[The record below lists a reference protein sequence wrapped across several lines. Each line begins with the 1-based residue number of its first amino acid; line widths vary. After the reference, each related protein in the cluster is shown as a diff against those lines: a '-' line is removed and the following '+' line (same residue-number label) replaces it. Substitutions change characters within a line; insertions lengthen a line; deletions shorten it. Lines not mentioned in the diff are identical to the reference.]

1 MLPRSPLSGCRVHLS
16 GSISE
21 TADEESICQ
30 FVHQLV
36 MLVLREGGS
45 IVHGSHPSLVPVIE
59 AAARQYVGAG
69 GQRGDILLVRSQ
81 AFSKTTEQTA
91 EIERL
96 RQCTTVHIVPVKGD
110 DATTDANE
118 MLLSM
123 REWIAETSDV
133 IVCVGGKWWDI
144 NKSRAGVPAELG
156 CMLSLGKPAFLAAG
170 LGGATQGYVKDHP
183 EILSQLQNGLSED
196 ANRMLASEVDTSN
209 IANAVVNQLK
219 LLPRVRHNISSGRN
233 FRILALDG
241 GGLRGTF
248 TASVLAK
255 WDDMLGRGGDN
266 NLASHFDLIAGTSTG
281 AILAIGLAMGIPPA
295 EILQFYRERG
305 PSIFPQQGMAKQF
318 LRSKHESSTLR
329 EMLTEVFGDR
339 NLSENARSRL
349 VLPTVRAVRGES
361 DTIVTAHSPDRTQ
374 YEHIS
379 AVDAALASSAAPT
392 YFQEA
397 SIQDDT
403 KTALDYLDGGLW
415 ANNPILPA
423 ISEAVRYL
431 GIPIDRIDILNIG
444 TISHEYDFSSSLGK
458 GFAGWALQ
466 FTDLFFSTQEH
477 AAHQIARN
485 LIGPTRMLRVNQQ
498 SSEEIKLDD
507 VSSIEEMAQRGNSL
521 AVDTFAEVRSRFLDG
536 NLADD
541 WREKKNIL

>member
-1 MLPRSPLSGCRVHLS
+1 MLHRSPLSGCRVHIS
-16 GSISE
+16 GSVSNS
-21 TADEESICQ
+21 DNEESICR
-30 FVHQLV
+30 FVFQLV
-36 MLVLREGGS
+36 TAVLREGGS
-45 IVHGSHPSLVPVIE
+45 IVHGSHPSLIPVIE
-59 AAARQYVGAG
+59 GAAKQYIDAG
-69 GQRGDILLVRSQ
+69 GHRSDILLVRSL
-81 AFSKTTEQTA
+81 AFSKTPEQLA

-96 RQCTTVHIVPVKGD
+96 RQHATVHIVPLKSEGS
-110 DATTDANE
+110 TTDVNE

-123 REWIAETSDV
+123 REWIADTSDV
-133 IVCVGGKWWDI
+133 IVCMGGKWWDV
-144 NKSRAGVPAELG
+144 NKRRAGIPAELN

-170 LGGATQGYVKDHP
+170 LGGATQGYVSEHP
-183 EILSQLQNGLSED
+183 EILSHLQNGLSED
-196 ANRMLASEVDTSN
+196 SNKALVAEVNTLSLANG
-209 IANAVVNQLK
+209 IVNQLK
-219 LLPRVRHNISSGRN
+219 LLPRVRNTISRGRN

-255 WDDMLGRGGDN
+255 WDDMLGRGGNN

-295 EILQFYRERG
+295 EILEFYRARG
-305 PSIFPQQGMAKQF
+305 PAIFPQQGMVKQF

-329 EMLTEVFGDR
+329 QMLTDVFGDR
-339 NLSENARSRL
+339 NLADSARCRL

-361 DTIVTAHSPDRTQ
+361 DIIVTPHSPYRTQ
-374 YEHIS
+374 YAHIS

-397 SIQDDT
+397 GIEDDT

-431 GIPIDRIDILNIG
+431 GIPIDRIDVLNIG

-458 GFAGWALQ
+458 GIAGWAMQ

-477 AAHQIARN
+477 AAHQLARN

-498 SSEEIKLDD
+498 SSVEIKLDD
-507 VSSIEEMAQRGNSL
+507 ASAIDEMAQRGNNL
-521 AVDTFAEVRSRFLDG
+521 AADVFAEVRSRFLDG
-536 NLADD
+536 NFADD
-541 WREKKNIL
+541 WRNSKTN